1 VWLLFI
7 KGIRSRWWELAM
19 AAAVIGLVVAAL
31 IAQRAVSSSAERSVH
46 DLAHRLGRNMLVVPA
61 STDLAAFYAH
71 RYGPESLPDGA
82 PSTILSSPIG
92 EHVQS
97 IEARL
102 YGNVTVAGW
111 PGLIVGQ
118 DFEWPSLPDHEPAVL
133 GGELART
140 TSLGPGATFE
150 LGSVSFQVL
159 DVTTTPPDGLDTAVF
174 VPLAAAQRALGRPGQ
189 LSAMRLGGCW
199 CRIDVATLGR
209 EIEHLLPGTR
219 AVTVAG
225 LVQAQK
231 GSIETMQRYSGV
243 LSVAGFAIIAAVVGI
258 LTASRVRRRAR
269 ELGLLAAIGASPTG
283 LTGLWVI
290 EAALV
295 GALGAVAGWMGAAPL
310 AREVGA
316 RVLGGT
322 LDVPTSMLL
331 PHLLIAA
338 GVCAAAALIPASWA
352 ATRDPTVV
360 LRES

>member
-1 VWLLFI
+1 
-7 KGIRSRWWELAM
+7 
-19 AAAVIGLVVAAL
+19 
-31 IAQRAVSSSAERSVH
+31 
-46 DLAHRLGRNMLVVPA
+46 
-61 STDLAAFYAH
+61 
-71 RYGPESLPDGA
+71 
-82 PSTILSSPIG
+82 
-92 EHVQS
+92 
-97 IEARL
+97 
-102 YGNVTVAGW
+102 
-111 PGLIVGQ
+111 
-118 DFEWPSLPDHEPAVL
+118 
-133 GGELART
+133 
-140 TSLGPGATFE
+140 
-150 LGSVSFQVL
+150 
-159 DVTTTPPDGLDTAVF
+159 
-174 VPLAAAQRALGRPGQ
+174 
-189 LSAMRLGGCW
+189 MRLGGCW

-209 EIEHLLPGTR
+209 EIEKVLPGTR

-295 GALGAVAGWMGAAPL
+295 GALGAAAGWMGAEPL
-310 AREVGA
+310 AREVGS
-316 RVLGGT
+316 RVLGGA
-322 LDVPTSMLL
+322 LDVPASMFV

-352 ATRDPTVV
+352 ATRDPTVI